1 MSSTNSTDGAR
12 SHARAQATNVQ
23 MRVPA
28 TPAYVAAPT
37 WAEVVPAGSYA
48 TKVLGRGTR
57 LRLAD
62 PDGGA
67 CAHLL
72 LFRADAS
79 WERLNVADTMKVPW
93 QAYLG
98 AGHPLLSDQG
108 RVLATVV
115 ADTSGHHDALC
126 GMTAAA
132 REQMLLGVH
141 KHGMDI
147 RDVGP
152 SVSLFKGVRV
162 SADGALAF
170 TGGAGAGATVDLL
183 LHLPLV
189 VVVVNAS
196 HPLDHAPVV
205 TDLDVVAWRAD
216 AELTDPISTDP
227 EYLRALFNTESTWA
241 AAQNSEV
248 AK

>member
-1 MSSTNSTDGAR
+1 MPSTNSTDGAR
-12 SHARAQATNVQ
+12 AHARAQAATTK
-23 MRVPA
+23 MRVP
-28 TPAYVAAPT
+28 TMPPGVAGAT
-37 WAEVVPAGSYA
+37 WAEAIPAGSYA

-108 RVLATVV
+108 RVLATIV

-126 GMTAAA
+126 GMTEAA
-132 REQMLLGVH
+132 RAQMLLGVH

-147 RDVGP
+147 RDVAP
-152 SVSLFKGVRV
+152 SLTFFKGARV
-162 SADGALAF
+162 TDDGGIAF

-183 LHLPLV
+183 LHLPLA
-189 VVVVNAS
+189 VVVVNAP
-196 HPLDHAPVV
+196 HPLDTDPAV
-205 TDLDVVAWRAD
+205 TDLDVVGWPAAD
-216 AELTDPISTDP
+216 ELTHPVVGEP

-241 AAQNSEV
+241 AALNSEEV
-248 AK
+248 K